1 MAKKTLN
8 DLSALKDLSKQLHK
22 KEKEEGEDAAGNR
35 IREARAQRA
44 SATWGISKKDTAA
57 MGHTVL
63 ADGSNATVEDYFR
76 NSDAFIEDKFSDE
89 RLPSPGKKP
98 RKESSEK
105 RPGLAADG
113 SNATIEDYF
122 GNGEAFIEDKG
133 EEFRRK
139 GSSSRKSSKYLTVDL
154 HMNAITH
161 PADLP
166 QSKYLDYQMNVFRNV
181 MEDNESSKGKEIIF
195 IHGGGDGILRKAI
208 IDEIEEV
215 WWRCEWRDAPFHEFG
230 MGGAVVVKIR

>member
-22 KEKEEGEDAAGNR
+22 KEKEEGTDAAENR
-35 IREARAQRA
+35 IREARARKA
-44 SATWGISKKDTAA
+44 SAMWGISKKDTAA

-76 NSDAFIEDKFSDE
+76 NSDAFIEDKYNDE
-89 RLPSPGKKP
+89 RLPSSGKKS
-98 RKESSEK
+98 RKETIGK
-105 RPGLAADG
+105 RPGPAADG
-113 SNATIEDYF
+113 SNATVEDYF

-139 GSSSRKSSKYLTVDL
+139 GSSSRRSSKYLTVDL
-154 HMNAITH
+154 HMNAISH

-166 QSKYLDYQMNVFRNV
+166 QSKYLDCQMNVFRKV

-230 MGGAVVVKIR
+230 MGGAIVVKIR

>member
-1 MAKKTLN
+1 MGKNTLN

-22 KEKEEGEDAAGNR
+22 KEKEEGAKAEADR
-35 IREARAQRA
+35 IKSAKAQKA
-44 SATWGISKKDTAA
+44 SSTWGIRAQDTSA

-89 RLPSPGKKP
+89 RLEKP
-98 RKESSEK
+98 RKVSSKENV
-105 RPGLAADG
+105 RPSRVAADG

-122 GNGEAFIEDKG
+122 GSSDAFIEDKG
-133 EEFRRK
+133 EEFIKR
-139 GSSSRKSSKYLTVDL
+139 SSSRKSSKYLRVDL

-166 QSKYLDYQMNVFRNV
+166 KNKYLEYQMGVFRRV
-181 MEDNESSKGKEIIF
+181 MEENSASKGKEIIF

-208 IDEIEEV
+208 IDEVEEV
-215 WWRCEWRDAPFHEFG
+215 YWKCEWRDAPFHEYG
-230 MGGAVVVKIR
+230 MGGAIVVTIR